1 MFIEKKIKYMQS
13 NYENVVVN
21 KPWGYEY
28 LAYQNKDVALWLLFI
43 KFEHETSLHCH
54 PNKDT
59 GLIVLDGK
67 VNVSFLNDVFY
78 LDSGRKIMIRKGLFH
93 STKTLS
99 KEGAFVFEIET
110 PVNKHDII
118 RLDDKYGRVAKPY
131 EGKSYEEKKS
141 SDCLWFEEPE
151 KNLSNIYSFANCKIK
166 ICSISNYKQLL
177 SINDYV
183 NVMFLKGGI
192 MCGKNKVANPGDVI
206 AAHIIKRLLNTFR
219 DIHEDTLILT
229 IESK

>member
-99 KEGAFVFEIET
+99 KVDFFG
-110 PVNKHDII
+110 
-118 RLDDKYGRVAKPY
+118 
-131 EGKSYEEKKS
+131 
-141 SDCLWFEEPE
+141 
-151 KNLSNIYSFANCKIK
+151 
-166 ICSISNYKQLL
+166 
-177 SINDYV
+177 
-183 NVMFLKGGI
+183 
-192 MCGKNKVANPGDVI
+192 
-206 AAHIIKRLLNTFR
+206 
-219 DIHEDTLILT
+219 
-229 IESK
+229 